1 MEPTE
6 KQKLYEEIQYFV
18 LPMMRNVQTWPFLRR
33 IRYNRYDE
41 LELVHNL
48 PPLLL
53 RPEFSDV
60 DIYWLS
66 TQAKNCIV
74 AAGRHWRFCY
84 GTIVER
90 VRKLLALVPPELH
103 AKLEL
108 RVEDLPSAGGGVCN
122 GTPSGVA
129 DDSVQALSWQPI
141 HQRRDSLALSLLE
154 IRKRV
159 MKVITLSTRVLAWTG

>member
-74 AAGRHWRFCY
+74 AAGRHRRFCY

-108 RVEDLPSAGGGVCN
+108 RVEDLPSAGAGCVTELLAESPMTVCRRFR
-122 GTPSGVA
+122 GSLSISDAIHWHCRFSKSGN
-129 DDSVQALSWQPI
+129 
-141 HQRRDSLALSLLE
+141 E
-154 IRKRV
+154 
-159 MKVITLSTRVLAWTG
+159 

>member
-1 MEPTE
+1 MQPTE
-6 KQKLYEEIQYFV
+6 KQKLYEEILFFV

-33 IRYNRYDE
+33 IRYNLYDE

-53 RPEFSDV
+53 RPEFSAHDV
-60 DIYWLS
+60 YWLN
-66 TQAKNCIV
+66 TQAKNYIV
-74 AAGRHWRFCY
+74 AAGAHRRFHY

-108 RVEDLPSAGGGVCN
+108 RAEDLPDVG
-122 GTPSGVA
+122 
-129 DDSVQALSWQPI
+129 
-141 HQRRDSLALSLLE
+141 
-154 IRKRV
+154 
-159 MKVITLSTRVLAWTG
+159 

>member
-1 MEPTE
+1 MQPTE
-6 KQKLYEEIQYFV
+6 KQKLYEEILFFV

-33 IRYNRYDE
+33 IRYNLYDE

-53 RPEFSDV
+53 RPEFSAHDV
-60 DIYWLS
+60 YWLN
-66 TQAKNCIV
+66 TQAKNYIV
-74 AAGRHWRFCY
+74 AAGAHRRFHY

-108 RVEDLPSAGGGVCN
+108 CAEDLPDVG
-122 GTPSGVA
+122 
-129 DDSVQALSWQPI
+129 
-141 HQRRDSLALSLLE
+141 
-154 IRKRV
+154 
-159 MKVITLSTRVLAWTG
+159 